1 LEQFFIIYLN
11 RFISANTYHLVQDKL
26 VINSRLELISLSEI
40 EMYQNKCDELEK
52 EIDELL
58 KKQEK
63 V

>member
-1 LEQFFIIYLN
+1 
-11 RFISANTYHLVQDKL
+11 VQDKL
-26 VINSRLELISLSEI
+26 LMNSRLELISVSEI

-63 V
+63 VSLFFE